1 MKHTPQK
8 YASYLKYSIRIEGYN
23 KIIVAE
29 RDHANYTMKLQSHRR
44 PSRRDRQHV
53 PALVQNLR
61 NYGYGFDANGA
72 PREPKTRRHRPREPE
87 TRRHRPETYAAQD
100 KEDEGQTQK
109 SYVSS
114 VPFDPKR
121 ASMVTR
127 RHRPQRNA
135 AEAEAEAEET
145 RRQELQELAAVEDY
159 YRHRQQELAKS
170 DSDSDSD

>member
-72 PREPKTRRHRPREPE
+72 PREPRTRRHRTRE
-87 TRRHRPETYAAQD
+87 HRPH
-100 KEDEGQTQK
+100 KEDEGQTQE
-109 SYVSS
+109 SYVPS
-114 VPFDPKR
+114 VNFDPKL